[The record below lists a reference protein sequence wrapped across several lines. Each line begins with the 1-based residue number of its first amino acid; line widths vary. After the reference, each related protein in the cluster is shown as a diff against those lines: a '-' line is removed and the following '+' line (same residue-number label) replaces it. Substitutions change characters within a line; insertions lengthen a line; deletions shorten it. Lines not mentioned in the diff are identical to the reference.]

1 MPLALTKLCIGELVT
16 FDANVSLH
24 DRLDKPVGS
33 HTRFS
38 PAGGVYTALNADT
51 EGHQH

>member
-1 MPLALTKLCIGELVT
+1 MRTSLC
-16 FDANVSLH
+16 H

-33 HTRFS
+33 HTRFLS
-38 PAGGVYTALNADT
+38 LAGGVYTALNADT

>member
-1 MPLALTKLCIGELVT
+1 MRTSLC
-16 FDANVSLH
+16 H
-24 DRLDKPVGS
+24 DRLDKQVGS

-38 PAGGVYTALNADT
+38 LVRGVYTALNADT